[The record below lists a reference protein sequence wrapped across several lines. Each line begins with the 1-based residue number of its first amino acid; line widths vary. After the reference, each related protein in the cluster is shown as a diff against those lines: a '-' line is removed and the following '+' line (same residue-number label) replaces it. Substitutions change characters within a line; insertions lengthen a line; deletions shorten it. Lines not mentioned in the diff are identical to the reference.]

1 MPPNYYCAA
10 LYLILYNADRY
21 SSASFVK
28 LSNIHGIPKT
38 DPSWWYFEPLWKI
51 TSTEMLRGYVNK
63 LGRGNYNLTH
73 TGYGI
78 YTKMNSKWNISK
90 ALEIYLSV
98 NPPDYITIYH
108 NITNIINSPDDCL

>member
-28 LSNIHGIPKT
+28 LSKIHGIPKE
-38 DPSWWYFEPLWKI
+38 DPQWWYFEPLWKI
-51 TSTEMLRGYVNK
+51 TSTGMLSSYVNK

-73 TGYGI
+73 AGYEI
-78 YTKMNSKWNISK
+78 YTLMNSIWDISK
-90 ALEIYLSV
+90 VLEIYLSV
-98 NPPDYITIYH
+98 EPLYYTTIF
-108 NITNIINSPDDCL
+108 TNEFK